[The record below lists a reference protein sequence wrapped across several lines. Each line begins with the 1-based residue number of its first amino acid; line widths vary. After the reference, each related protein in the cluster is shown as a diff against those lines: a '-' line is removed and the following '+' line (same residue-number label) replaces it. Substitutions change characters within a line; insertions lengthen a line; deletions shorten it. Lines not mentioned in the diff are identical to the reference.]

1 MTRQEEN
8 TTEDDEEPIGPESCD
23 EEASSPQSHAAGAVK
38 FFTWPQA
45 QNLPFI
51 FPHHTCVGIVK
62 KGDVASV
69 TLSFPPD
76 PSLCCLVVD
85 ISAKEAQSL
94 SKELFD
100 VQIRY
105 ENNQPFIVFDNGAV
119 AEIKGSV
126 IFRGVHVVAVDKI
139 LGQTVGS
146 GFRQSPPRLQ
156 ELSLGALLSNCLTM
170 EIWGDARRSV
180 RLRVMVEAL
189 RLDYIRS
196 QLWQS
201 PSQTSQ

>member
-1 MTRQEEN
+1 MTRQRED
-8 TTEDDEEPIGPESCD
+8 TTEADENPISPTSGG
-23 EEASSPQSHAAGAVK
+23 EEASSTQSYTAQGTEYA
-38 FFTWPQA
+38 WPKA

-76 PSLCCLVVD
+76 PSLCCLIVD
-85 ISAKEAQSL
+85 ITAKEAQSL
-94 SKELFD
+94 SKELFG
-100 VQIRY
+100 VQIRN
-105 ENNQPFIVFDNGAV
+105 ENDQLFVVLDNGAI

-126 IFRGVHVVAVDKI
+126 TFRGVDVVAVDKI
-139 LGQTVGS
+139 FGQAVGS

-170 EIWGDARRSV
+170 EIWDNPSRSV
-180 RLRVMVEAL
+180 RLRLMVETFG
-189 RLDYIRS
+189 LDYIRR

-201 PSQTSQ
+201 PSQTGQ

>member
-8 TTEDDEEPIGPESCD
+8 TTEADEEPIGPGSCD
-23 EEASSPQSHAAGAVK
+23 EEASSTQSHAAGGVEY
-38 FFTWPQA
+38 TWPKA

-69 TLSFPPD
+69 TLTFPPN

-105 ENNQPFIVFDNGAV
+105 ENNQLSIVFDNGALV
-119 AEIKGSV
+119 DIKGSV
-126 IFRGVHVVAVDKI
+126 TLKGVRVVAVDKI
-139 LGQTVGS
+139 LGQAVGS

-156 ELSLGALLSNCLTM
+156 ELSSGALLSNCLTM
-170 EIWGDARRSV
+170 EIWDDPSRSV
-180 RLRVMVEAL
+180 RLRVMVETL
-189 RLDYIRS
+189 GLDYIRD